1 MNTYY
6 LNKLYSCKTKAVKAF
21 VSAESFCEHRVVQ
34 VAIIGATCFML
45 ADPICAAITGDMKAA
60 VEGLQKEIFG
70 DGWVTIAKIAAA
82 GTGVVMSIARSSLMP
97 FGTGAA
103 VAVGI
108 HFFQKH
114 TEAAAAFLC

>member
-1 MNTYY
+1 MLVLFYMTTI
-6 LNKLYSCKTKAVKAF
+6 LTHRALCEHRAVKAA
-21 VSAESFCEHRVVQ
+21 V
-34 VAIIGATCFML
+34 IGAVSFML
-45 ADPICAAITGDMKAA
+45 VDPVCAAIVGDMKDA

-114 TEAAAAFLC
+114 TEAAAACLC

>member
-1 MNTYY
+1 MDIKTCLLKTYISTES
-6 LNKLYSCKTKAVKAF
+6 LCEHRAVKAA
-21 VSAESFCEHRVVQ
+21 V
-34 VAIIGATCFML
+34 IGAVSFML
-45 ADPICAAITGDMKAA
+45 VDPVCAAIVGDMKDA

-114 TEAAAAFLC
+114 TEAAAACLC

>member
-1 MNTYY
+1 MDINT
-6 LNKLYSCKTKAVKAF
+6 LTLKAAI
-21 VSAESFCEHRVVQ
+21 SADSFFEHRAVQAVVLG
-34 VAIIGATCFML
+34 VTCFML
-45 ADPICAAITGDMKAA
+45 ADPACAAITGDMKGA

-82 GTGVVMSIARSSLMP
+82 GVGVVMSIARSSLVP

-103 VAVGI
+103 VAVGV

-114 TEAAAAFLC
+114 TQTAAAFLC

>member
-1 MNTYY
+1 MNLKTRILKTY
-6 LNKLYSCKTKAVKAF
+6 L
-21 VSAESFCEHRVVQ
+21 SAESFCAHRAVQ
-34 VAIIGATCFML
+34 AAIIGVTCFVL
-45 ADPICAAITGDMKAA
+45 ADSIFANITDDNMKEA
-60 VEGLQKEIFG
+60 VQGLQKEIFG

-108 HFFQKH
+108 HFFQRH
-114 TEAAAAFLC
+114 TETAAACLC

>member
-1 MNTYY
+1 MDIKKRVLKTYISTEY
-6 LNKLYSCKTKAVKAF
+6 VCQHRTVLAV
-21 VSAESFCEHRVVQ
+21 V
-34 VAIIGATCFML
+34 IGATCFML
-45 ADPICAAITGDMKAA
+45 ADPLCAAIQGDMKAA

-114 TEAAAAFLC
+114 TEAAAAFVC